1 MERITATSPSRTEQ
15 LLTPKA
21 LVSMSTSI
29 VHQPSLSYSIFKRLT
44 DIILSALGILI
55 LIPVFLGIMVC
66 IKLADGGN
74 ILHFREI
81 IGRHGRR
88 FYALKFRT
96 MIPNADA
103 Y

>member
-1 MERITATSPSRTEQ
+1 MDRITATSPSRSEQ
-15 LLTPKA
+15 YLTPKT
-21 LVSMSTSI
+21 LISMSTSI
-29 VHQPSLSYSIFKRLT
+29 VHQPSLFYFIVKRLT
-44 DIILSALGILI
+44 DIVLSVLGIVI
-55 LIPVFLGIMVC
+55 LIPVFLVIMVC
-66 IKLADGGN
+66 IKLHDGGK
-74 ILHFREI
+74 ILHLREI